1 MTRTDQDEYLTKAGL
16 KARGWTEKAIATF
29 LGPCDR
35 EAKNP
40 VFRSAAPAKLY
51 RTSRVEAAEQS
62 AAYQAFVAG
71 NAGRRGGARKAVATK
86 RDRLLQELAT
96 WQIVLRPKPYE
107 TVVDAAIRAYNRFHE
122 DLYYDRGHEYEP
134 ASRDSSPE
142 FLQRITVNHL
152 RHNLSNY
159 EARLDALFGRVG
171 KQEAYRIL
179 NAKIYERIAAEY
191 PMLKEEC
198 ERQLRRKNGEGE

>member
-1 MTRTDQDEYLTKAGL
+1 MSERRVKRAYGY
-16 KARGWTEKAIATF
+16 ARVST
-29 LGPCDR
+29 P
-35 EAKNP
+35 
-40 VFRSAAPAKLY
+40 S
-51 RTSRVEAAEQS
+51 
-62 AAYQAFVAG
+62 
-71 NAGRRGGARKAVATK
+71 
-86 RDRLLQELAT
+86 QE
-96 WQIVLRPKPYE
+96 V
-107 TVVDAAIRAYNRFHE
+107 VVDAAIRAYNRFHE